1 MGKNGNCNCKCKNKM
16 QNDCFKLCQVNSLFE
31 RIPRRRGGDRWSAD
45 LEELEE
51 EVEAEEGEECWG
63 CGAKSCVFKRARHGR
78 LLCRPG
84 RPRGEIIYTAGK
96 AFRDLVEPGSTCWGC
111 GGAHCKIGRDGR
123 CRRVKHSN
131 SIQHWSTKKKKK
143 SIRRKPDAGKG
154 RRGLGAKWMLRM

>member
-1 MGKNGNCNCKCKNKM
+1 MGI
-16 QNDCFKLCQVNSLFE
+16 QVNSLFE

-63 CGAKSCVFKRARHGR
+63 CGAKSCVFKRARYGR

-96 AFRDLVEPGSTCWGC
+96 AFRDLVQPGSTCWGDAGESSIRIAFSIGRRRRRKRASEESLMQGREEEVWEPSGC
-111 GGAHCKIGRDGR
+111 CACKIYIVNLQ
-123 CRRVKHSN
+123 CKTA
-131 SIQHWSTKKKKK
+131 ST
-143 SIRRKPDAGKG
+143 DFEA
-154 RRGLGAKWMLRM
+154 LLR